1 MHSGH
6 AIKTQEYN
14 HIAVLDST
22 QAPCLQPP
30 VSSSGKSPNHEL
42 SEVMR
47 EGIRPERTG
56 LVLEFSRLQVSN
68 FLCCSLKKV
77 LLFTYNLKN
86 KNNINNNF

>member
-6 AIKTQEYN
+6 AIETQEYN
-14 HIAVLDST
+14 YIVVLDST

-30 VSSSGKSPNHEL
+30 VSSSGKSPNPEL

-56 LVLEFSRLQVSN
+56 LVLES
-68 FLCCSLKKV
+68 
-77 LLFTYNLKN
+77 
-86 KNNINNNF
+86 